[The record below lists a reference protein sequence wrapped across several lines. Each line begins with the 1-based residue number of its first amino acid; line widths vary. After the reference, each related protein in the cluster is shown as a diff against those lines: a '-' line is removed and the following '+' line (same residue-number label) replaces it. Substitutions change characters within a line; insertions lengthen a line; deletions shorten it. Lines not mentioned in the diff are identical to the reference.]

1 MCVTLGVIGI
11 LLDLFRLSAG
21 GPSMY
26 CVRWSNEAATVH
38 ADITAD
44 HRDVPAFLELL
55 NFGKGLVSSADM
67 HVTPSPRRSVFALSF
82 WPSFLLK
89 SSRFPWFV
97 HVLLGNGTLGRRV
110 APQSSQYAYP

>member
-1 MCVTLGVIGI
+1 
-11 LLDLFRLSAG
+11 
-21 GPSMY
+21 MY

-89 SSRFPWFV
+89 SSRFLWFV
-97 HVLLGNGTLGRRV
+97 HVPLGIGILSRRV
-110 APQSSQYAYP
+110 ASLSVQYAYP